1 MAHAVETMAYAGEL
15 PWHGL
20 GVPVSND
27 MGAYEMMN
35 KAGLNWT
42 VSKRDLYYR
51 VNNVEGGYWYRIA
64 MKKALVRDTDNK
76 QLSTVGDDWHTV
88 QNKQAFDFFYD
99 WVKEGNMEMHTAGS
113 LLDGKLVWVLAK
125 VNETFEVLKNDI
137 VESYL
142 LFTNPHQFGN
152 SINIRFTPIR
162 VVCNNTLQLALGGNN
177 VGIRVAHTKQ
187 FDPEEVKVAL
197 GLAQKSMHDYKEVAQ
212 FLASRKV
219 TNEQVYA
226 YNDKLFPG
234 TKYEREVLKCV
245 RSKKAALANRLY
257 NAGTP
262 GSELAKGTAWDAFNT
277 VTYMYDHVLGNSNA
291 SRMKSS
297 WYGKARI
304 AKQEALH
311 EAQHLAN
318 VA

>member
-27 MGAYEMMN
+27 MGVYEMMN

-51 VNNVEGGYWYRIA
+51 VKNLDDSFRYKQA
-64 MKKALVRDTDNK
+64 TKKVLVRDTDDK
-76 QLSTVGDDWHTV
+76 ELSVVGTDWHIV
-88 QNKQAFDFFYD
+88 QNRDAFDFFYD
-99 WVKEGNMEMHTAGS
+99 WVEEGNMEMHTAGS

-152 SINIRFTPIR
+152 SINVRFTPIR

-177 VGIRVAHTKQ
+177 AGIRVAHNRQ
-187 FDPEEVKVAL
+187 FDPEEVKIAL
-197 GLAQKSMHDYKEVAQ
+197 GLAQNSMHDYKEVAQ
-212 FLASRKV
+212 FLASKRV
-219 TNEQVYA
+219 TDEQVYA
-226 YNDKLFPG
+226 YNDRLFPG
-234 TKYEREVLKCV
+234 TKHEQEVLKCV

-257 NAGTP
+257 NEGTP

-277 VTYMYDHVLGNSNA
+277 VTYMYDHVLGKSNA

-311 EAQHLAN
+311 EAKQLAN

>member
-27 MGAYEMMN
+27 MGAYKMMD

-42 VSKRDLYYR
+42 VSKRDLFYK
-51 VNNVEGGYWYRIA
+51 VNNLDDSFHYRHA
-64 MKKALVRDTDNK
+64 TKKALVRNTDNK
-76 QLSTVGDDWHTV
+76 ELSVVGADWHIV
-88 QNKQAFDFFYD
+88 QNRDAFDFFYD
-99 WVKEGNMEMHTAGS
+99 WVEEGNMEMHTAGS

-152 SINIRFTPIR
+152 SINVRFTPIR

-177 VGIRVAHTKQ
+177 AGIRVAHTKQ

-197 GLAQKSMHDYKEVAQ
+197 GLARESMHNYKEIAQ
-212 FLASRKV
+212 FLASKRV

-245 RSKKAALANRLY
+245 RSKKAAQANRLY
-257 NAGTP
+257 NEGTP
-262 GSELAKGTAWDAFNT
+262 GSELAKDTWWDAVNT
-277 VTYMYDHVLGNSNA
+277 VTYMYDHKVGTSNA
-291 SRMKSS
+291 SRMNSS
-297 WYGKARI
+297 WYGKGNE
-304 AKQEALH
+304 AKQEALR
-311 EAQHLAN
+311 LATKL
-318 VA
+318 ADAA